1 MDVPLLG
8 PNVLTLME
16 WICMRALFS
25 DKAAMLRVSYALH
38 QCVFIACTEYDHLL
52 FTACS
57 LSADIVAGNPSS
69 GAVLVDPHEDRPSRA
84 TQVSRSALHGLE
96 TVFGRSNGRPWNTTA
111 EWAPVERR
119 SA

>member
-1 MDVPLLG
+1 
-8 PNVLTLME
+8 ME

-69 GAVLVDPHEDRPSRA
+69 RAVQVDPHEDHRSPPFTPYQSLVKRFVWPGNSFWQEQWRA
-84 TQVSRSALHGLE
+84 LE
-96 TVFGRSNGRPWNTTA
+96 HHS
-111 EWAPVERR
+111 
-119 SA
+119 